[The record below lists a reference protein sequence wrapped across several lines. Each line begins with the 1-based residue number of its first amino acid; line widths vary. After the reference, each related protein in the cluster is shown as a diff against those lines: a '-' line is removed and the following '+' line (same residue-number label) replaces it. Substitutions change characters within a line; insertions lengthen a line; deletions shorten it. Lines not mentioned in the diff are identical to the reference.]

1 MSDLHQQTKES
12 PKVKENEILLVK
24 QEDGNW
30 RGYMNRQGNPLTVR
44 EVDPQTCLI
53 RLMTHP

>member
-1 MSDLHQQTKES
+1 MSDLQQQIKES
-12 PKVKENEILLVK
+12 ITIDKDEIRLIK

-30 RGYMNRQGNPLTVR
+30 RGFTMRDTDLLMVR
-44 EVDPQTCLI
+44 EVDPQTCLV

>member
-1 MSDLHQQTKES
+1 MPDLHQQTKES
-12 PKVKENEILLVK
+12 ITIDKDEIRLIK

-30 RGYMNRQGNPLTVR
+30 RGFTMRGKDLLMVR
-44 EVDPQTCLI
+44 EIDPQTCLI

>member
-1 MSDLHQQTKES
+1 MSDLHQQIEKS
-12 PKVKENEILLVK
+12 IKLDKDEIRLIK

-30 RGYMNRQGNPLTVR
+30 RGFTMRGTDLLMVR
-44 EVDPQTCLI
+44 EVDPQTCLV